1 MIFGFM
7 VHEFFFILWK
17 GLTQYKILYLYIQY
31 YNMVMITNS
40 KKHVNWYQIFF
51 TSYIVVWC
59 GLKFMVLQKKLQ
71 LTANENDF

>member
-1 MIFGFM
+1 
-7 VHEFFFILWK
+7 
-17 GLTQYKILYLYIQY
+17 
-31 YNMVMITNS
+31 MVMITNI